1 MTWNGQFCPIRYFL
15 DLFPPKWP
23 GMTRN
28 DKFWLICNFLV
39 FRYNS
44 EDLWCSIAYFRKG
57 VKIYQSTCR
66 CTSPPAPPPRNE
78 KVEISGQCDI
88 LVLMISWASQW
99 TRTPSATPPA
109 KNVKCLFLDYVQ
121 LLMIGQVI
129 QVMKVDKNVKKSH
142 VLPVRVFCC
151 FS

>member
-1 MTWNGQFCPIRYFL
+1 
-15 DLFPPKWP
+15 
-23 GMTRN
+23 MTRN
-28 DKFWLICNFLV
+28 GKFWLIRNFLV

-66 CTSPPAPPPRNE
+66 CTLPPPPRNE

-99 TRTPSATPPA
+99 TRTPSATPLQP
-109 KNVKCLFLDYVQ
+109 KKVKCSFLDYIQ
-121 LLMIGQVI
+121 LLDDGLGLVDGLEHHLPPCLQPK
-129 QVMKVDKNVKKSH
+129 KVKWSFLDYIPLLMVG
-142 VLPVRVFCC
+142 
-151 FS
+151 

>member
-1 MTWNGQFCPIRYFL
+1 MTWNGQFHPICYFL
-15 DLFPPKWP
+15 DLFPLKWP

-28 DKFWLICNFLV
+28 GPFCPICNFSDLFPLKWPRMTRNGKFWLIRNFLV

-66 CTSPPAPPPRNE
+66 CTFPPPPRNE

-99 TRTPSATPPA
+99 TQTPSATPLQL
-109 KNVKCLFLDYVQ
+109 KNEML
-121 LLMIGQVI
+121 
-129 QVMKVDKNVKKSH
+129 
-142 VLPVRVFCC
+142 VFGLR
-151 FS
+151 